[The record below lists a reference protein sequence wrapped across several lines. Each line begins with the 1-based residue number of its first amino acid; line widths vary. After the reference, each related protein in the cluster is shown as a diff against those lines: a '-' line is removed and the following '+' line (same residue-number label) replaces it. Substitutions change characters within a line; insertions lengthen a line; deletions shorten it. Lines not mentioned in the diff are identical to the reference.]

1 MVLIGLPHKR
11 DSLTQTIRQ
20 KKKKKKERDDDSL
33 AQREQPIDVKLPQ
46 YFSDENY
53 VCRVDIL
60 HFCHVS
66 LTL

>member
-1 MVLIGLPHKR
+1 MIPLHRLLDK
-11 DSLTQTIRQ
+11 

-53 VCRVDIL
+53 VCSVDIL
-60 HFCHVS
+60 HFYHVS